1 MAEFEINGKQYRSGK
16 LDAMKQFHVSRR
28 VAPILPTL
36 LPIFLKLAGV
46 HRGDSGNGG
55 ASSAIEIVAEL
66 AGPFADGLAAMSDQ
80 DAEYIIGTCLSVVS
94 RQQGSAWAPVWSGTQ
109 NTLMFDD
116 MDLGVMLPIVV
127 HVIRDNLGNFIQGL
141 LTSQLSSATA
151 EA

>member
-16 LDAMKQFHVSRR
+16 LDALKQFHVSRR

-36 LPIFLKLAGV
+36 LPIFLKLAET
-46 HRGDSGNGG
+46 HRASGS
-55 ASSAIEIVAEL
+55 APAASAIEIVAEL

-80 DAEYIIGTCLSVVS
+80 DADYIIGTCLSVVS
-94 RQQGSAWAPVWSGTQ
+94 RQQGSAWSPVWSGAQ
-109 NTLMFDD
+109 NAMMFDD
-116 MDLGVMLPIVV
+116 MDLGVMLPVVV